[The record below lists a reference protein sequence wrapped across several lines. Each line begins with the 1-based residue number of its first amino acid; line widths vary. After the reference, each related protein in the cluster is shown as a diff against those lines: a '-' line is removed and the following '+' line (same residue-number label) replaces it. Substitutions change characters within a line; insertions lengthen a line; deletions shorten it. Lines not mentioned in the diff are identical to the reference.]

1 MTTPNDGSDPGH
13 YAGQYP
19 GAGEPQPQYGQPQ
32 PDPWGS
38 QAPQYGQPQYGQ
50 PQYGQPQYGQP
61 QYGQPQYGQP
71 QYGQP
76 PFGGPPQPPY
86 GGYPGGPAGG
96 PPKKSNTGLIIG
108 IVTAVVVILAAVGIG
123 ILAFGGSDDKDTAG
137 TTKTSAGNSSAPKFP
152 SSSPSSS
159 ATRSSRPTGTSTTS
173 PTPSSTRTTS
183 TEPCAYAS
191 ASFSLIDFNVTAS
204 FVRNNAPTAYQQN
217 IITKCVAADQ
227 LANAA
232 KLYGKQFSL
241 PGTDTTGGNGR
252 GPTAKYHVTLTGG
265 GSVDYTLTKHTAD
278 AGYGIT
284 AIVINP

>member
-1 MTTPNDGSDPGH
+1 
-13 YAGQYP
+13 
-19 GAGEPQPQYGQPQ
+19 
-32 PDPWGS
+32 
-38 QAPQYGQPQYGQ
+38 
-50 PQYGQPQYGQP
+50 
-61 QYGQPQYGQP
+61 
-71 QYGQP
+71 
-76 PFGGPPQPPY
+76 
-86 GGYPGGPAGG
+86 
-96 PPKKSNTGLIIG
+96 
-108 IVTAVVVILAAVGIG
+108 
-123 ILAFGGSDDKDTAG
+123 SDDKKTASGG
-137 TTKTSAGNSSAPKFP
+137 TTSSASASAPKFP
-152 SSSPSSS
+152 SSSASSSPS
-159 ATRSSRPTGTSTTS
+159 ATRTTGSNSPTGTSTSS
-173 PTPSSTRTTS
+173 PTPTSTRSTS

-204 FVRNNAPTAYQQN
+204 FVRNNTPTAYQQN

-252 GPTAKYHVTLTGG
+252 GATANYHVTLTGG